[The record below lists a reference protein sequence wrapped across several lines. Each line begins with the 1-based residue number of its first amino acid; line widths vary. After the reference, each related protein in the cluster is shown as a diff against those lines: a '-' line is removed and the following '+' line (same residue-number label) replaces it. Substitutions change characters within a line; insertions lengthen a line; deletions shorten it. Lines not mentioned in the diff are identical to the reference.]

1 MKALILLSSLGVI
14 ALLAE
19 IFSFK
24 KLLYPIVL
32 LGLITT
38 FILNMFD
45 WDTNRLCYKMILFD
59 NYAVA
64 FTGVIIVIAFLW
76 FLMAEGFFKEETN
89 QTDHFALVLFAL
101 VGAVM
106 MVSYS
111 NMAMLFL
118 GIEILSIP
126 MYIVAP

>member
-32 LGLITT
+32 LGLITA
-38 FILNMFD
+38 FVLNIFD
-45 WDTNRLCYKMILFD
+45 WDTNQVYYKMMQFD

-64 FTGVIIVIAFLW
+64 FTGLIIVVAFL
-76 FLMAEGFFKEETN
+76 
-89 QTDHFALVLFAL
+89 
-101 VGAVM
+101 
-106 MVSYS
+106 
-111 NMAMLFL
+111 
-118 GIEILSIP
+118 
-126 MYIVAP
+126 

>member
-45 WDTNRLCYKMILFD
+45 WDTNRLCYKNFLKLKISA
-59 NYAVA
+59 NNAITPNEESNINA
-64 FTGVIIVIAFLW
+64 FI
-76 FLMAEGFFKEETN
+76 
-89 QTDHFALVLFAL
+89 
-101 VGAVM
+101 
-106 MVSYS
+106 
-111 NMAMLFL
+111 
-118 GIEILSIP
+118 
-126 MYIVAP
+126 

>member
-45 WDTNRLCYKMILFD
+45 WDTNRLYFKMMQFD
-59 NYAVA
+59 N
-64 FTGVIIVIAFLW
+64 
-76 FLMAEGFFKEETN
+76 
-89 QTDHFALVLFAL
+89 
-101 VGAVM
+101 
-106 MVSYS
+106 
-111 NMAMLFL
+111 
-118 GIEILSIP
+118 
-126 MYIVAP
+126 

>member
-45 WDTNRLCYKMILFD
+45 
-59 NYAVA
+59 
-64 FTGVIIVIAFLW
+64 
-76 FLMAEGFFKEETN
+76 
-89 QTDHFALVLFAL
+89 
-101 VGAVM
+101 
-106 MVSYS
+106 
-111 NMAMLFL
+111 
-118 GIEILSIP
+118 
-126 MYIVAP
+126 